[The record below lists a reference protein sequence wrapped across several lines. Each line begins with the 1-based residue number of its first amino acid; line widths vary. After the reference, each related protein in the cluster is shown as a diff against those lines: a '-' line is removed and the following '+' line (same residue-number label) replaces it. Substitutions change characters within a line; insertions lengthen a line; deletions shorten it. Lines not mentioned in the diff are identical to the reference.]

1 MTWKRELLVL
11 IGSQKKGSYRFVI
24 PFLGKIKVNAMDDQ
38 ENVDD
43 DKKMVWIP
51 ESIEP
56 GEFFKGYGE
65 IQLIPPKPRGG

>member
-1 MTWKRELLVL
+1 
-11 IGSQKKGSYRFVI
+11 
-24 PFLGKIKVNAMDDQ
+24 MDDQ